1 MTPHPKPHGP
11 RIARTISIRPDQD
24 RWLVEL
30 LGDGGNFSGL
40 VQSLLDSC
48 RQGEIPVRRHLGGAG
63 NYGAAQRA
71 EAYLKAKEAGM
82 LFEEDVG
89 LEIARWVSTRR
100 SAVRVSKGRIHNGSG
115 TTFVADYSV
124 EGAADGAGVLASVVC
139 KSSVRPD
146 KLQLALAEAM
156 IGRTKTGKPV
166 ITVVPYL
173 TTEVAE
179 VAGQFVQLGYALTP
193 LAGLSDALTKVA
205 IELANARGVAP
216 GSGRRLVT

>member
-1 MTPHPKPHGP
+1 MKAPKGVRIP
-11 RIARTISIRPDQD
+11 RTVGIRPDQD
-24 RWLVEL
+24 RWLTEL
-30 LGDGGNFSGL
+30 LGSDGNFSGL
-40 VQSLLDSC
+40 VQALLDGC
-48 RQGEIPVRRHLGGAG
+48 QNGAIPVRQYLGGPGNRSVLERAG
-63 NYGAAQRA
+63 D
-71 EAYLKAKEAGM
+71 YLKAKEAGM

-89 LEIARWVSTRR
+89 AEVTRWVSTRR

-179 VAGQFVQLGYALTP
+179 VAGQFAQLGYALTP